1 MLMTFTKTINGGELY
16 D

>member
-1 MLMTFTKTINGGELY
+1 MFMAFTKTINGGELY

>member
-1 MLMTFTKTINGGELY
+1 MTFTKTINGGELY